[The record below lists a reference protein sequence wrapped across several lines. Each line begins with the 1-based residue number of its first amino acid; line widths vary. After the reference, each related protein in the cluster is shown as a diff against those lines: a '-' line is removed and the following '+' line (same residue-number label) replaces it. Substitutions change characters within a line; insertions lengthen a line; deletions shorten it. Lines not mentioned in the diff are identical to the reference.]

1 MTISVFLVDDHAV
14 LRDGL
19 RELLQLERDIR
30 VVGDAGNGR
39 EAVREITRLHP
50 DVAVM
55 DIEMQGL
62 DGIEATRQVKEICP
76 STEVVI
82 LSLSCSTPYVQ
93 RATRAG
99 ARGYVLK
106 ESAGGAVVRAV
117 RDVYAGQLHLCREAQ
132 EALVEAVHDGST
144 GLEPTDPLAVLSKR
158 EREVFYAVLEGKPN
172 VKIAEDLCLSI
183 KTVET
188 YRSRMKAKLG
198 CSNDVELVRWAY
210 DHEILRPGS
219 EK

>member
-1 MTISVFLVDDHAV
+1 MTISVFLADDHAV
-14 LRDGL
+14 VRDGL

-39 EAVREITRLHP
+39 DAVRQITRLHP

-55 DIEMQGL
+55 DIEMPGL
-62 DGIEATRQVKEICP
+62 DGIEATRQVKEFCP

-82 LSLSCSTPYVQ
+82 LSMYCSTPDVQ

-132 EALVEAVHDGST
+132 EALLDAVRDGSIGPET
-144 GLEPTDPLAVLSKR
+144 TDPLAALSKR
-158 EREVFYAVLEGKPN
+158 EREVLFAVLEGKPN
-172 VKIAEDLCLSI
+172 REIAEELCLSI

-198 CSNDVELVRWAY
+198 CSSDVELVKWAY
-210 DHEILRPGS
+210 DNGILLPER